1 MHISPINFLSFQNK
15 KNYQTSKFNNNYM
28 LPYDNVSFSGKKNV
42 QEQPEHVQKSI
53 SLGKKIIKFARVNQ
67 LSYPTLE
74 KILNENSPVP
84 IHVDDIKNDTHLA
97 AFSGKPV
104 AHMLPLYNY
113 DFKLTA
119 ANIYL
124 GTIPQ
129 TSKEETDF
137 IANVAH
143 EYSHV
148 LQRAADEDYYGITK
162 YAKKPE
168 EITAIA
174 RASQSILNE
183 LTQMC
188 QQKLFTCEKDVKNT
202 INSIL
207 TNRFDINKSLN
218 GLDFDELITDA
229 AFILYLQLHKD
240 PNDMKNAIKDWIA
253 KEAQNEK
260 EAYTV
265 TLSVLESSKHDP
277 IIKAKRIL
285 NKELYSYINEA
296 VKK

>member
-1 MHISPINFLSFQNK
+1 
-15 KNYQTSKFNNNYM
+15 M

-148 LQRAADEDYYGITK
+148 LQRTK
-162 YAKKPE
+162 KECNKLIFKRLLWNYKIRKK
-168 EITAIA
+168 T
-174 RASQSILNE
+174 RRNNCNSKSV
-183 LTQMC
+183 T
-188 QQKLFTCEKDVKNT
+188 VNT
-202 INSIL
+202 
-207 TNRFDINKSLN
+207 K
-218 GLDFDELITDA
+218 
-229 AFILYLQLHKD
+229 
-240 PNDMKNAIKDWIA
+240 
-253 KEAQNEK
+253 
-260 EAYTV
+260 
-265 TLSVLESSKHDP
+265 
-277 IIKAKRIL
+277 
-285 NKELYSYINEA
+285 
-296 VKK
+296 